1 MPRFPGG
8 HVGGAGAEAK
18 SDGRHAVFRALIS
31 SAGLLEAGRPGG
43 GMNTSRLQTGH
54 VLRKQ
59 LSYPETAFPVITSI
73 LPGAR
78 GLGELPINLKAL
90 LWNNNASLPP
100 DSPV

>member
-1 MPRFPGG
+1 
-8 HVGGAGAEAK
+8 
-18 SDGRHAVFRALIS
+18 
-31 SAGLLEAGRPGG
+31 
-43 GMNTSRLQTGH
+43 MNTSRLQTGH

-73 LPGAR
+73 LPGVR

-100 DSPV
+100 RLARLTDSLDSSEEGPTCCVSHGDTEINKDRA